1 MIKIFFVG
9 TTPYRIRALIVHANF
24 RSRHRL
30 LQRKFPDLR
39 YYNNAGENIE
49 ELFTRVAVVAFENVL
64 MKEVEAEAAP
74 PPSNGQLAKNSTLIG
89 KIL

>member
-1 MIKIFFVG
+1 M
-9 TTPYRIRALIVHANF
+9 
-24 RSRHRL
+24 
-30 LQRKFPDLR
+30 
-39 YYNNAGENIE
+39 YYNNNNNIIIYTGENIE

-89 KIL
+89 KILDSVMVNR